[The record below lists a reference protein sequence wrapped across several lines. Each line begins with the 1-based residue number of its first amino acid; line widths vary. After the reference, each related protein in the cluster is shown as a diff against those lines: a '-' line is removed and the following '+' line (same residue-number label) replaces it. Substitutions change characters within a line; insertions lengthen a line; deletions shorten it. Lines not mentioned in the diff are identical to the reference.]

1 MSLVVSRGRQEQS
14 RSLLTPHATSS
25 SCPHLGR
32 AAWGTNQD
40 SSFGARTSWCA
51 HRLSFS
57 SPSLPRCHSL
67 ALPPC
72 APKSTRGCARSWRQW
87 ARLSHCLRGKRDGAE
102 PSTSSRGDT
111 RGEGGMVVPS
121 GRSGAEG
128 TRQGSHAL
136 KTIRDVPGAKVYLVQ

>member
-1 MSLVVSRGRQEQS
+1 MVPRGRWEQS
-14 RSLLTPHATSS
+14 RSLLTLNTTSS

-32 AAWGTNQD
+32 AAWGTSQD
-40 SSFGARTSWCA
+40 SSFGAGTSWWA
-51 HRLSFS
+51 HRLSVS

-67 ALPPC
+67 PLPRG
-72 APKSTRGCARSWRQW
+72 APKSTRGCARSRRQW

-111 RGEGGMVVPS
+111 RGGGTVVPS

-136 KTIRDVPGAKVYLVQ
+136 KTICDVPGAKVYLVQ